1 MHPEYFKTRFRVE
14 RDVSAWPE
22 GFAII
27 SAFATTGQ
35 QWTDAENDAAD
46 RRLENELRYA
56 GIWYARITGFS
67 PETGHAE
74 PSWAV
79 EMGFQEACGIGE
91 RYRQDAIYYVEGDA
105 LYVSYCNAHR
115 ALIPVDSFR
124 SRIDKPDTNGIRT
137 KDITR
142 EEGRRS

>member
-1 MHPEYFKTRFRVE
+1 MHPEYFKTRFLVAH
-14 RDVSAWPE
+14 DVSTWPDC
-22 GFAII
+22 FAII

-35 QWTDAENDAAD
+35 FWPDAENDAAD
-46 RRLENELRYA
+46 QRLAEELQHASVWRV
-56 GIWYARITGFS
+56 RITGFS

-79 EMGFQEACGIGE
+79 AMGFQKACDIGA
-91 RYRQDAIYYVEGDA
+91 RHCQDAIYYVESDA
-105 LYVSYCNAHR
+105 LYVSFCDGRR

-124 SRIDKPDTNGIRT
+124 SRLDKPDTNSIRT

-142 EEGRRS
+142 EED